1 MNNNYV
7 CIQSWMVTELGLKGN
22 ELLVYAII
30 YGFCQ
35 DGAHHFKGSRSY
47 LAEWTNSTVRNVQTM
62 LNKLVEKGLLAKEE
76 KLTENNV
83 RQCEYFPVNLPWE
96 KSEVENKVPETEVVS
111 GDEGSDIDGENT
123 SPVVKNFHGG
133 SEKISP
139 GVVKNFHRGGEK
151 ISPNNIDNNIRDN
164 IKDTSSS
171 SEPPQKSDGRKD
183 REVEQVVASWNSLS
197 EFGIKS
203 ISKLV
208 PDSERYKMLQAR
220 IRQYGLE
227 AVLTAIENIKRS
239 AFLCGSGKKGWTIK
253 FDWFVRPNNFP
264 KVLEGNYDD
273 VEEHRSDAGK
283 ERSGKYDRAED
294 ESTEWLAAV
303 RRSQE
308 EYRKRR
314 EKDGG
319 SLPDLREQR
328 MDCDAG

>member
-1 MNNNYV
+1 MRAKFLETDDRELVVKFAGSAEKKTLQSYKDDGISQKVTVSSGIASREEALVPTIVSLMPYSTFTEVSQMRFDWRKGYFVMGKIMNNNYV

-96 KSEVENKVPETEVVS
+96 KSEVEDEVPETEVVS
-111 GDEGSDIDGENT
+111 GDASSDIDGENT

-139 GVVKNFHRGGEK
+139 EVVKKFHRGGEK

-203 ISKLV
+203 IS
-208 PDSERYKMLQAR
+208 
-220 IRQYGLE
+220 
-227 AVLTAIENIKRS
+227 
-239 AFLCGSGKKGWTIK
+239 
-253 FDWFVRPNNFP
+253 
-264 KVLEGNYDD
+264 
-273 VEEHRSDAGK
+273 
-283 ERSGKYDRAED
+283 
-294 ESTEWLAAV
+294 
-303 RRSQE
+303 
-308 EYRKRR
+308 
-314 EKDGG
+314 
-319 SLPDLREQR
+319 
-328 MDCDAG
+328 